1 MSLSVAV
8 VSFETNGGS
17 GVTIVISESAG
28 SLVVVLVLSEAV
40 GEEVSVFVLATG
52 TSARGLLN
60 LVCALTSLC
69 SCSFIAGEDFG
80 PSQNYTVTFPAG
92 STRQSVNIPIIN
104 DTVSE
109 PDEIFQL
116 DLSVPEAAVRAGVI
130 DRCDP
135 FTPRRI
141 IEINDDDC
149 KYHNYGVNN
158 KTINT
163 IV

>member
-40 GEEVSVFVLATG
+40 GEEVSVFVIATNV
-52 TSARGLLN
+52 TARGLLN
-60 LVCALTSLC
+60 LVCALTSLF

-80 PSQNYTVTFPAG
+80 PSENYTVTFPAG

-104 DTVSE
+104 DTVLE
-109 PDEIFQL
+109 LDETFQL
-116 DLSVPEAAVRAGVI
+116 ELSVPEAAVRAGVI
-130 DRCDP
+130 DGCDP
-135 FTPRRI
+135 VTPRQTVEI
-141 IEINDDDC
+141 IDDDDG
-149 KYHNYGVNN
+149 KLH
-158 KTINT
+158 INM
-163 IV
+163 IYY